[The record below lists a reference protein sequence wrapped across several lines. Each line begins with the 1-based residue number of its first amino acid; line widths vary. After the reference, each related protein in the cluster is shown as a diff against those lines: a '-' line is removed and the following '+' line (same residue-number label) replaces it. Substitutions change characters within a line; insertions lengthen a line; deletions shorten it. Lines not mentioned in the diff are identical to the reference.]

1 MWAKLVGPEAIWG
14 VRAGET
20 GFAPAWTDRFDMEWS
35 KRNIL
40 FLVMPCF
47 QRRPSTN
54 TRNKL

>member
-14 VRAGET
+14 GTGGRDG
-20 GFAPAWTDRFDMEWS
+20 GFAPAWTDRFDMKWS

-54 TRNKL
+54 T